1 MQETDRERDPNGE
14 IFVLNEDKAAVLA
27 GTKPTE
33 PLVIR
38 SNVGDCVAITFS
50 SNLNPAVQHKV
61 NMHTHFVQFDPR
73 ASDGVITGFAYEQS
87 IFPTSR
93 ENRTLTTVNSPTVI
107 TVSNVDKLRPGIFIG
122 VGVGGTNIEIRKITA
137 ISGTQLTLDSALTK
151 THAAGEPVTV
161 EFTQYRWYSDVDSG
175 TVFWHDHVNGIDSWA
190 HGLFAAHIIEPAGST
205 YRDPVTGNAVKSGTI
220 VDIINTTSGASV
232 GVGQSGSFREFM
244 IFLHNGRRGRNE
256 LTAASGGGL
265 NPFNF
270 GQECE
275 EGSINLKAAP
285 IGERTP
291 PGATPADPL
300 TTATAAG
307 VQRAAVPQRVQPDR

>member
-1 MQETDRERDPNGE
+1 MSVDPNGE

-87 IFPTSR
+87 IFSTSR
-93 ENRTLTTVNSPTVI
+93 ENRTLTTVNSQTVI

-232 GVGQSGSFREFM
+232 GTGQSGSFREFM
-244 IFLHNGRRGRNE
+244 IFLHNGRRGQKRAHGGVGRWSQPVQLRPGVRRGFDQPEGRTHRGAN
-256 LTAASGGGL
+256 TAG
-265 NPFNF
+265 
-270 GQECE
+270 
-275 EGSINLKAAP
+275 
-285 IGERTP
+285 RD
-291 PGATPADPL
+291 PGRPAHHP
-300 TTATAAG
+300 TAAG